1 MPRLRLALAQADPVV
16 GGLAGNAE
24 TVREQA
30 HAARGLGADL
40 LAFPELFLTGYPVE
54 DLALRPAFVEA
65 SRAEPARLAAQLVT
79 DGAGELPVVV
89 GYLDRTC
96 PPDRGPAVWG
106 APRQLP
112 QNCIA
117 VLHRGQVLAR
127 YAKHH
132 LPNYAVF
139 DERRIFVPGQTLQVV
154 RIGGVDVAL
163 TICEDIWQEGGPIP
177 AAARAHVGLVLV
189 VNASPYAAGKG
200 EQRLELVRRRAEQ
213 AHAAIAFGNRVG
225 GQDDLVFD
233 GQSLV
238 VDVAGTLLA
247 RGRQFAEQ
255 LLVTDLDLPAA
266 DPDVPGELAPPAG
279 PDPHAM
285 GVRRTELAPTATP
298 SPAGRQ
304 RGPAQLPAQLAEPMD
319 AEQEVWTALVAGLR
333 SYLTGNGFAS
343 ALIPVSGGI
352 DSSVVAALACD
363 AIGAAQ
369 VQAVALP
376 SAYSS
381 SHSLT
386 DAEDL
391 AQRTGMPYR
400 VIEIAAMVK
409 AFQDS
414 LHLRGTAEENLQ
426 SRVRGVVMMGLSNT
440 EGRLL
445 LSCGNKSEYAVG
457 YSTIYGD
464 ACGGYAPIK
473 DVPKTMVWSLARWRN
488 KLADTLGQTPP
499 IPENAISK
507 PPSAELAPGQVDSD
521 SLPPYEV
528 LDAVLA
534 GYVDGDLDVGALVAA
549 GFDRDLVA
557 RVARLVDAAE
567 WKRRQ
572 YPPGTRI
579 TGKAFGRDRRL
590 PITRAHGPL

>member
-1 MPRLRLALAQADPVV
+1 MGD
-16 GGLAGNAE
+16 LAGNAA
-24 TVREQA
+24 TVRDR
-30 HAARGLGADL
+30 ARRARDLGADL

-54 DLALRPAFVEA
+54 DLALRPAFVAA
-65 SRAEPARLAAQLVT
+65 SRAAVGRLALELAG
-79 DGAGELPVVV
+79 DGCGDLPVVV
-89 GYLDRTC
+89 GYLDTTE
-96 PPDRGPAVWG
+96 PPDHGPALWG
-106 APRQLP
+106 APHELP
-112 QNCIA
+112 QNCVA

-139 DERRIFVPGQTLQVV
+139 DERRIYVPGQTLQVV

-163 TICEDIWQEGGPIP
+163 TICEDIWQEGGPVP
-177 AAARAHVGLVLV
+177 AAARAHAGLVLV

-200 EQRLELVRRRAEQ
+200 EQRLDLVRRRAAEVG
-213 AHAAIAFGNRVG
+213 AAVASGNRVG

-238 VDVAGTLLA
+238 VGADGTLLSRA
-247 RGRQFAEQ
+247 RQFGPQ
-255 LLVTDLDLPAA
+255 LLVTDLELPAA
-266 DPDVPGELAPPAG
+266 DPAVPPVLAPATST
-279 PDPHAM
+279 DPHAM
-285 GVRRTELAPTATP
+285 GARRTELPGGAMRPRRDPVA
-298 SPAGRQ
+298 AEF
-304 RGPAQLPAQLAEPMD
+304 AEPLA
-319 AEQEVWTALVAGLR
+319 AEQELWTALVHGLG
-333 SYLTGNGFAS
+333 SYVRGNRFS
-343 ALIPVSGGI
+343 SVLVPVSGGI
-352 DSSVVAALACD
+352 DSSVVSALACD
-363 AIGAAQ
+363 AVGAAH

-381 SHSLT
+381 AHSLT
-386 DAEDL
+386 DARDL
-391 AQRTGMPYR
+391 AQRSGMPYR
-400 VIEIAAMVK
+400 VIEIAGMVD
-409 AFQDS
+409 AFQAG
-414 LHLRGTAEENLQ
+414 LHLNGTAEENLQ
-426 SRVRGVVMMGLSNT
+426 SRVRGVVMMGLSNA

-464 ACGGYAPIK
+464 SAGGYAPIK
-473 DVPKTMVWSLARWRN
+473 DVPKTTVWSLARWRN
-488 KLADTLGQTPP
+488 KLAEGLGQTPP

-534 GYVDGDLDVGALVAA
+534 GYVDGDQGVDALVDA
-549 GFDRDLVA
+549 GFDRELVVK
-557 RVARLVDAAE
+557 VARLVDAAE

-572 YPPGTRI
+572 YPPGTRV

-590 PITRAHGPL
+590 PITRAAGPR